1 MEPLEFMER
10 LAALVP
16 RPRLHLIRF
25 HGVLATN
32 AKLRSKIVPASGIAC
47 HRVPKRGRSRAGR
60 AGAHQLGPA
69 AQTRLRR
76 RRGTLSQLRRCL
88 EDYRRSFDRLRTGID
103 DPPVIVKILS
113 HLGLP
118 TRGPPRAPARRVDL
132 FQTT

>member
-25 HGVLATN
+25 HGVLAPN
-32 AKLRSKIVPASGIAC
+32 AKLRSKIVPAPASPATQSPSEDAHGQ
-47 HRVPKRGRSRAGR
+47 
-60 AGAHQLGPA
+60 GAPARISWGPA

-88 EDYRRSFDRLRTGID
+88 EDYRRSFDRLD

-132 FQTT
+132 FQTN